1 MKKVLTGLFIT
12 LFIGILAACS
22 LDTKDVQASESYLLV
37 EINPKIEFTL
47 NEDEEVVSVDFLN
60 EDAEALALELDL
72 IGLHY
77 EEALDLF
84 LEAALEAGYLDVTA
98 DDNAIFITLFSE
110 DEDYEE
116 DIAERVRGRAEE
128 FMVRERIK
136 GGVFAGEYLHEDIQ
150 AIADEYDVRFNHARA
165 AYAVSELYEDISLE
179 EAIDM
184 EFPELMGLLITR
196 HQERMQA
203 RGAEMRERAME
214 MREALVEENR
224 ERLEAHRADLD
235 NIPESEIRERM
246 QEMRQDIMSRIDEM
260 RESHEERRRERRDQ
274 FTPNAEN
281 DENDEE

>member
-1 MKKVLTGLFIT
+1 MKKLFTGLFIT

-60 EDAEALALELDL
+60 EDAEALALELEL
-72 IGLHY
+72 VGLHY
-77 EEALDLF
+77 EVALDLF
-84 LEAALEAGYLDVTA
+84 LEAALEAGYLDVSA
-98 DDNAIFITLFSE
+98 DDNAIFVTLYSDNE
-110 DEDYEE
+110 EYEE

-128 FMVRERIK
+128 FMVRERLK
-136 GGVFAGEYLHEDIQ
+136 GGVFAGEFLHEDIQ
-150 AIADEYDVRFNHARA
+150 AIADEYEVRFNHARA

-196 HQERMQA
+196 HQERMQQHGEEA
-203 RGAEMRERAME
+203 RARARE
-214 MREALVEENR
+214 MREALMEENR
-224 ERLEAHRADLD
+224 ERLEAHRANLD

-246 QEMRQDIMSRIDEM
+246 QEMRQDIMSRINAM
-260 RESHEERRRERRDQ
+260 RESHEARRQERRDQ
-274 FTPNAEN
+274 FTPNTEN
-281 DENDEE
+281 DEDDE